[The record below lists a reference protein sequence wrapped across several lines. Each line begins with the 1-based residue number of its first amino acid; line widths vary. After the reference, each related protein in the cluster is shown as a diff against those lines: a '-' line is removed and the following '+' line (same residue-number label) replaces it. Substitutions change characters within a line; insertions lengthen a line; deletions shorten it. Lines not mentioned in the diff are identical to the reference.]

1 MANPHPDFSPAC
13 PIPYVV
19 QAPERVAQLEAYL
32 KTEFGQLQ
40 RINIEPLIQLY
51 KDGKLE
57 PRQQGEA
64 PLYLVEGQIVDKDP
78 WEDPSIPKTAT
89 KWCELPYSNVLMMHQ
104 DEKEDGLASSSM
116 CNDTGSTTLALI
128 YSNLIALEFDIS
140 LHSKSLGSVA
150 LIAIGYVIL
159 PIIAVDTNSH
169 FYPYAT
175 YPLVLGNC

>member
-89 KWCELPYSNVLMMHQ
+89 KWCEVSHLFYRSH
-104 DEKEDGLASSSM
+104 
-116 CNDTGSTTLALI
+116 
-128 YSNLIALEFDIS
+128 
-140 LHSKSLGSVA
+140 
-150 LIAIGYVIL
+150 IGYYLGIL
-159 PIIAVDTNSH
+159 AHTNNIFRACFISR
-169 FYPYAT
+169 
-175 YPLVLGNC
+175 